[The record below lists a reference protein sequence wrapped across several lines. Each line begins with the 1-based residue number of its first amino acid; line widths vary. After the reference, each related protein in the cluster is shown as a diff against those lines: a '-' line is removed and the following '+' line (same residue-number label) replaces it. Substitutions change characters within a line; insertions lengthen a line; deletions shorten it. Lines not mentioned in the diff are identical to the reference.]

1 MYCTC
6 MYFVVFNFVIC
17 FLYIFLNFVFILTGF
32 FSISCM
38 FCVKTFPKY
47 MYNYIGV
54 CPEQSVQVMCCYFCF
69 CYVSVTVDAVAVVDW
84 ERVDGSGPLRPP
96 SLLVS
101 LVLCLVI
108 AVCYVYPIVLQF
120 VYSLFTFYL
129 DVSLL
134 L

>member
-1 MYCTC
+1 MSALNSQFKWCG
-6 MYFVVFNFVIC
+6 VI
-17 FLYIFLNFVFILTGF
+17 
-32 FSISCM
+32 
-38 FCVKTFPKY
+38 
-47 MYNYIGV
+47 
-54 CPEQSVQVMCCYFCF
+54 SVSVN
-69 CYVSVTVDAVAVVDW
+69 VSVTDSVTVDAVAVVDW